1 MVAFHADD
9 GVMSDRTVRNL
20 VHLRSSAS
28 TARVLNLLNVYKE
41 HGDEEEWAEKPFFRT
56 PALNKAM
63 IIKHRLRR
71 DELDAFHVR
80 RHVAT
85 KIVIPI
91 DTKDLRTGGRFLFVG
106 QRRFEQLLKEAF
118 GIEPDHPDI
127 VTLKLLDRLPSL
139 DPFLLREQ
147 LKRNGVEP
155 APCYLAISESDL
167 ARMIHFVEEEIRP
180 LVTLSLGV
188 EEVGAGSTRRLAG
201 KILSNEP
208 GDRMEALRHTLR
220 LEPEDYQEG
229 IFCWKGFLYYK
240 WVLNSLRAEIDD
252 VAKAVRT
259 VRPIGK
265 LDPAAR
271 EYIDRGRE
279 VLSER
284 IAQTCEDVIRTL
296 RVYDTAYASLSV
308 EGGANAFRDFLLS
321 APGLFSRLGDQLGAV
336 QHVVS
341 FWRFRFGVGSAPVS
355 VEELIDIFMD
365 FESGLAERHQ
375 DLSAPPL
382 PPRAA

>member
-1 MVAFHADD
+1 MVIFFGQH
-9 GVMSDRTVRNL
+9 GSTMTDRSVRNL

-28 TARVLNLLNVYKE
+28 TARVLNLLNVYKD
-41 HGDEEEWAEKPFFRT
+41 HGDEEEWAEKPLFRT
-56 PALNKAM
+56 PQLNRSM

-71 DELDAFHVR
+71 DELDAFPIKR
-80 RHVAT
+80 QVAT

-91 DTKDLRTGGRFLFVG
+91 DTNDLRTGGRFLFVG
-106 QRRFEQLLKEAF
+106 QRHFERLMKEAF
-118 GIEPDHPDI
+118 GVEHDHPDMA
-127 VTLKLLDRLPSL
+127 TLKLLDRLPSL

-155 APCYLAISESDL
+155 APCYLAISESDM
-167 ARMIHFVEEEIRP
+167 ARMLHFVEEEIRP
-180 LVTLSLGV
+180 LVTLSLG
-188 EEVGAGSTRRLAG
+188 GGDANSASSRRLAG

-240 WVLNSLRAEIDD
+240 WVLNSLRGEIDG

-259 VRPIGK
+259 VKPIGK
-265 LDPAAR
+265 VDRAAR
-271 EYIDRGRE
+271 EYLDRGRE
-279 VLSER
+279 VLSDR
-284 IAQTCEDVIRTL
+284 ITETCLEVSRTL
-296 RVYDTAYASLSV
+296 KIYDDAYVGLSV

-321 APGLFSRLGDQLGAV
+321 APNLFARLGDQLGAV

-341 FWRFRFGVGSAPVS
+341 FWRFRFGPNANPVS
-355 VEELIDIFMD
+355 VDELIDIFMD
-365 FESGLAERHQ
+365 FENGLADRSQ
-375 DLSAPPL
+375 DLGHSMI
-382 PPRAA
+382 AA